1 MYKQEETDAGSQ
13 AQERTQGQVAV
24 GTAAKVAAE
33 AVVDG
38 RIAGEPAAARGTS
51 DIASAAHPFMLKG
64 SQGPLIKP
72 LHMWIIIV
80 LLALILVVSSVGLV
94 FQVMPTNI
102 RGGGA
107 NFIPDQSFQGGQS
120 QGFERPENTDA
131 S

>member
-1 MYKQEETDAGSQ
+1 MYKQEETGAGSQ
-13 AQERTQGQVAV
+13 TQGQTAV

-38 RIAGEPAAARGTS
+38 RIAGAPAVAQGAS
-51 DIASAAHPFMLKG
+51 DIAPAAHPLMSKVP
-64 SQGPLIKP
+64 QAPLIKP
-72 LHMWIIIV
+72 LHVWIIII

-94 FQVMPTNI
+94 FQVMPTNM
-102 RGGGA
+102 RAGGGA

-120 QGFERPENTDA
+120 QGFERPENADA